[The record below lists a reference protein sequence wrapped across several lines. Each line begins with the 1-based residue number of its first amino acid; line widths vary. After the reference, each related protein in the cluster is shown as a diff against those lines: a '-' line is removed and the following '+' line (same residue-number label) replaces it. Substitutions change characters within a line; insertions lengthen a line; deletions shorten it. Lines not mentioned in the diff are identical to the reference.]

1 MARTERRAFV
11 TLLMVNDSYLP
22 GCIVVAHSLRMQGT
36 TASLVCL
43 VTSDVTRGARE
54 ALHDVYDEVVAV
66 DEVKPERAERGTRQN
81 LPRMLTRFAALRLGP
96 DGDLG
101 HAFDRVCL
109 LDADLL
115 PRRDFDELWSLPAPA
130 GVLNERREHMVELDP
145 DGRIVPPDEAGREV
159 SIWHDVY
166 AACPH
171 GAAIPK
177 EITDR
182 VRDDPTN
189 FGINGSLFVLTPS
202 MAEHDAFM
210 TWIGSPE
217 VADLVRDEWPWPD
230 MQAATLFWS
239 GRWTNVDLTYST
251 MYGYPSIDAARGL
264 HFAGVKPWAW
274 RKKGFARR
282 LQRFPDHQ
290 LWASAYRDA
299 IDRTPSL
306 RRVGRLQ
313 ELDRRIREALA
324 AS

>member
-1 MARTERRAFV
+1 
-11 TLLMVNDSYLP
+11 MVNDSYLP
-22 GCIVVAHSLRMQGT
+22 GNVVVAHSLRAQGT
-36 TASLVCL
+36 DAALVCL
-43 VTSDVTRGARE
+43 VTAEVSRGARE
-54 ALHDVYDEVVAV
+54 ALGDVYDSVVLV
-66 DEVKPERAERGTRQN
+66 DEVNPERAERGTRQN

-101 HAFDRVCL
+101 HSFDKVCL

-115 PRRDFDELWSLPAPA
+115 PRRDFDLLWDLDAPA
-130 GVLNERREHMVELDP
+130 GVLNERREHMVELDAE
-145 DGRIVPPDEAGREV
+145 GRIVPPEEAGRAV

-166 AACPH
+166 AAVPH
-171 GAAIPK
+171 GAPIPR

-182 VRDDPTN
+182 VGTDPTN
-189 FGINGSLFVLTPS
+189 FGINGSLFVLEPS
-202 MAEHDAFM
+202 MATHDRFM
-210 TWIGSPE
+210 AWIASPGIAE
-217 VADLVRDEWPWPD
+217 QVRDAWPWPD

-239 GRWTNVDLTYST
+239 GRWTNVDLTYAA

-299 IDRTPSL
+299 LDRNPDL
-306 RRVGRLQ
+306 RRVGRLAD
-313 ELDRRIREALA
+313 LDRHIRAALR
-324 AS
+324 S

>member
-1 MARTERRAFV
+1 MRRAFV

-22 GCIVVAHSLRMQGT
+22 GCVVVAHALRLQGT
-36 TASLVCL
+36 TASLVCQ
-43 VTSDVTRGARE
+43 VTAAVSRGARE
-54 ALHDVYDEVVAV
+54 ALHDVYDHVVVV
-66 DEVKPERAERGTRQN
+66 DEVNPERSDRGSRQN
-81 LPRMLTRFAALRLGP
+81 LPRMFTRFHALRLGP

-101 HAFDRVCL
+101 LDFDRVCL

-115 PRRDFDELWSLPAPA
+115 PRRGFDALWELSAPA
-130 GVLNERREHMVELDP
+130 GVLNERREHVVELDA
-145 DGRIVPPDEAGREV
+145 DGRIVPPEEAGREV

-166 AACPH
+166 ADVPP
-171 GAAIPK
+171 GARIPK

-189 FGINGSLFVLTPS
+189 FGINGSLFVLQPS
-202 MAEHDAFM
+202 MTDHAALMEWIASPGIDA
-210 TWIGSPE
+210 
-217 VADLVRDEWPWPD
+217 LVRDAWPWPD

-239 GRWTNVDLTYST
+239 GRWTNVDLRYSA
-251 MYGYPSIDAARGL
+251 MYGYPSIDAAWGL

-299 IDRTPSL
+299 LDRNPAL
-306 RRVGRLQ
+306 RRVGRLA
-313 ELDRRIREALA
+313 ELDRRIRAALEGV
-324 AS
+324 